1 MKKEY
6 VMVMKKSIVALS
18 VMLSGFVSLSA
29 SSADLPDKNE
39 KVIYYNV
46 IGIEVPVDKASNIN
60 DADLKNIHNEDKL
73 FHYMKNFLDKNTGNV
88 ILFSQGKVVNNNSV
102 IIENSN
108 DIPYKEQVSVTSFED
123 GARLIENDMNVFKE
137 GVKIVLNSQE
147 SNGLIQ
153 TKIDLTDSYVI
164 SKKSSANINPE
175 PDYMNIQ
182 SINIRQNFI
191 AQSGQVMRFNSFVVS
206 KKGKDYENIYFI
218 QQKL

>member
-60 DADLKNIHNEDKL
+60 NADLKNIHNEDEL

-88 ILFSQGKVVNNNSV
+88 ILFSQGKIVNSDPVV
-102 IIENSN
+102 IENSN
-108 DIPYKEQVSVTSFED
+108 SVPYKENVSITSFED
-123 GARLIENDMNVFKE
+123 GALITENQVNVFKE
-137 GVKIVLNSQE
+137 GVKIVLTAQE
-147 SNGLIQ
+147 KKGLIN
-153 TKIDLTDSYVI
+153 TKIELTDSNVVSTKRNEY
-164 SKKSSANINPE
+164 SNTE
-175 PDYMNIQ
+175 PDYMNIN
-182 SINIRQNFI
+182 SINVRQNFI
-191 AQSGQVMRFNSFVVS
+191 AQSGQVMKFNSFVVS
-206 KKGKDYENIYFI
+206 KEGKDYQNIYFI
-218 QQKL
+218 QEKV